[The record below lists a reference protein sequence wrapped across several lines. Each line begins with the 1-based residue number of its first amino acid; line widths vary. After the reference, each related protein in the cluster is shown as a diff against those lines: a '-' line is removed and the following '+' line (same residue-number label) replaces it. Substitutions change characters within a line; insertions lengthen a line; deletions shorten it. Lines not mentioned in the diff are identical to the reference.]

1 MIRAKIEAIK
11 GEGEAKGKRCKK
23 IKKKKE
29 GERGTFRRKMSQRER
44 VRGTLRERESC
55 LL

>member
-1 MIRAKIEAIK
+1 MADNRTAVVIRAKIEAIK

-29 GERGTFRRKMSQRER
+29 RGEHLEEK
-44 VRGTLRERESC
+44 
-55 LL
+55 